1 VSYVVV
7 GFICRATVACPGP
20 SVPGET
26 MEKAPSNADLVK
38 MIGLQVGE
46 AIARNPESRLGF
58 DRVNALVGA
67 RLSL

>member
-1 VSYVVV
+1 
-7 GFICRATVACPGP
+7 
-20 SVPGET
+20 